1 MSEKKLSFP
10 KNKIKVLLLEK
21 IDTTAKS
28 IFKKEG
34 YKIET
39 FDGSLNEKEL
49 SEKIKDISIL
59 GIRSKTII
67 TKKVLQSANK
77 LLSIGAYCIGI
88 NQINLKECQ
97 KKGIIVFNAPF
108 SNTRSVVEIVIA
120 QIIILMRNIIRK
132 SNQMHKGIWE
142 KDSINSYEI
151 RNKTLGIIGYGNIG
165 SQLSVVAESLG
176 LKVIYYDILDKL
188 SIGNAKKYDSM
199 KKLLKECDILS
210 IHVDGREGNTNLIS
224 DKEINLMKKGAILIN
239 YSRGTIVNLNSLKRN
254 LKNNKLLGAAIDV
267 FPKEPLNNKEKF
279 KSELIGLNN
288 VILSPHVGGSTKEA
302 QKNIGSFVP
311 QKIIEYINSGN
322 SSNSVN
328 FPNLYLPKQK
338 EVHRF
343 IHIHKNEPGI
353 MLKINK
359 ILSDYNINIVGQY
372 LKTNESIGYVITDIN
387 NEYNKQ
393 VIQSLRKIHNTIRL
407 RVLY

>member
-21 IDTTAKS
+21 IDTIAKS
-28 IFKKEG
+28 IFEKEG
-34 YKIET
+34 YEIET
-39 FDGSLNEKEL
+39 FDRSLNEKEL

-67 TKKVLQSANK
+67 TKKVLQSANR
-77 LLSIGAYCIGI
+77 LLSIGAYCIGT
-88 NQINLKECQ
+88 NLINLKECQ
-97 KKGIIVFNAPF
+97 KKGVIVFNAPY

-120 QIIILMRNIIRK
+120 QIIILMRNIIIK
-132 SNQMHKGIWE
+132 SNQMHKGIWK

-165 SQLSVVAESLG
+165 SQLSVIAESLG

-188 SIGNAKKYDSM
+188 SIGNAKRYNSM

-210 IHVDGREGNTNLIS
+210 IHVDGREENTNLIG

-239 YSRGTIVNLNSLKRN
+239 YSRGNIVNINSLKRN

-267 FPKEPLNNKEKF
+267 FPKEPLSNKEKF

-288 VILSPHVGGSTKEA
+288 IILSPHIGGSTKEA

-322 SSNSVN
+322 SSNSIN
-328 FPNLYLPKQK
+328 FPNLSLPEQK
-338 EVHRF
+338 EAHRF

-393 VIQSLRKIHNTIRL
+393 VIQSLRKIHDTIKL

>member
-21 IDTTAKS
+21 IDTIAKS
-28 IFKKEG
+28 IFEKEG
-34 YKIET
+34 YEIET
-39 FDGSLNEKEL
+39 LDTSLNEKEL

-67 TKKVLQSANK
+67 TKKVLQSANR

-97 KKGIIVFNAPF
+97 KKGVIVFNAPF

-132 SNQMHKGIWE
+132 SNQMHKGIWK

-188 SIGNAKKYDSM
+188 SIGNAKRYDSM

-210 IHVDGREGNTNLIS
+210 IHVDGREENTNLIG

-239 YSRGTIVNLNSLKRN
+239 YSRGNIVNINSLKRN
-254 LKNNKLLGAAIDV
+254 LKNNKLFGAAIDV

-322 SSNSVN
+322 SSNSIN

-338 EVHRF
+338 EAHRF

-372 LKTNESIGYVITDIN
+372 LKTNETIGYVITDIN

-393 VIQSLRKIHNTIRL
+393 VIQSLRKIHDTIRL

>member
-1 MSEKKLSFP
+1 
-10 KNKIKVLLLEK
+10 
-21 IDTTAKS
+21 
-28 IFKKEG
+28 
-34 YKIET
+34 
-39 FDGSLNEKEL
+39 
-49 SEKIKDISIL
+49 
-59 GIRSKTII
+59 
-67 TKKVLQSANK
+67 
-77 LLSIGAYCIGI
+77 
-88 NQINLKECQ
+88 
-97 KKGIIVFNAPF
+97 
-108 SNTRSVVEIVIA
+108 
-120 QIIILMRNIIRK
+120 MRNIIRK

-188 SIGNAKKYDSM
+188 SIGNAKRYDSM

-210 IHVDGREGNTNLIS
+210 IHVDGREGNTNLIG

-239 YSRGTIVNLNSLKRN
+239 YSRGNIVNINSLKRN

-322 SSNSVN
+322 SSNSIN

-338 EVHRF
+338 EAHRF

-393 VIQSLRKIHNTIRL
+393 VIQSLRKIHDTIRL

>member
-21 IDTTAKS
+21 IDTVAKS
-28 IFKKEG
+28 IFEKEG
-34 YKIET
+34 YEIET
-39 FDGSLNEKEL
+39 FDTSLNEKEL
-49 SEKIKDISIL
+49 SKKIKDISIL

-67 TKKVLQSANK
+67 TKKVLQSANR
-77 LLSIGAYCIGI
+77 LLSIGAYCIGT
-88 NQINLKECQ
+88 NLINLKECQ
-97 KKGIIVFNAPF
+97 KKGVIVFNAPY

-120 QIIILMRNIIRK
+120 QIIILMRNIIIK
-132 SNQMHKGIWE
+132 SNQMHKGIWK

-165 SQLSVVAESLG
+165 SQLSVIAESLG

-188 SIGNAKKYDSM
+188 SIGNAKRYNSM

-210 IHVDGREGNTNLIS
+210 IHVDGREGNTNLIG

-239 YSRGTIVNLNSLKRN
+239 YSRGNIVNINSLKRN

-267 FPKEPLNNKEKF
+267 FPKEPLSNKEKF

-288 VILSPHVGGSTKEA
+288 IILSPHIGGSTKEA

-322 SSNSVN
+322 SSNSIN
-328 FPNLYLPKQK
+328 FPNLSLPEQK
-338 EVHRF
+338 EAHRF

-393 VIQSLRKIHNTIRL
+393 VIQSLRKIHDTIKL

>member
-21 IDTTAKS
+21 IDTIAKS
-28 IFKKEG
+28 IFEKEG
-34 YKIET
+34 YEIET
-39 FDGSLNEKEL
+39 LDTSLNEKEL
-49 SEKIKDISIL
+49 SKKIKDISIL
-59 GIRSKTII
+59 GIRSKTVI
-67 TKKVLQSANK
+67 TKKILQSANK
-77 LLSIGAYCIGI
+77 LLSIGAYCIGT
-88 NQINLKECQ
+88 NQITLKECQ
-97 KKGIIVFNAPF
+97 KKGVIVFNAPY

-120 QIIILMRNIIRK
+120 QIIILMRNIIKK
-132 SNQMHKGIWE
+132 SNQMHKGIWK

-151 RNKTLGIIGYGNIG
+151 RNKILGIVGYGNIG

-188 SIGNAKKYDSM
+188 SIGNAKRYDSM

-210 IHVDGREGNTNLIS
+210 IHVDGREENTNLIG

-239 YSRGTIVNLNSLKRN
+239 YSRGKIVNINSLKRN
-254 LKNNKLLGAAIDV
+254 LKNNKLHGAAIDV
-267 FPKEPLNNKEKF
+267 FPEEPLNNKEKF

-328 FPNLYLPKQK
+328 FPNLSLPEQK
-338 EVHRF
+338 EAHRF

-387 NEYNKQ
+387 REYNKQ
-393 VIQSLRKIHNTIRL
+393 VIQSLRKIDDTIRL

>member
-21 IDTTAKS
+21 IDTMAKS

-67 TKKVLQSANK
+67 TKKVLQSANR

-97 KKGIIVFNAPF
+97 KKGVIVFNAPF

>member
-21 IDTTAKS
+21 IDTIAKS
-28 IFKKEG
+28 IFEKEG
-34 YKIET
+34 YEIET
-39 FDGSLNEKEL
+39 FDTSLNEKEL

-97 KKGIIVFNAPF
+97 KKGVIVFNAPF

-120 QIIILMRNIIRK
+120 QIIILMRNIIIK
-132 SNQMHKGIWE
+132 SNQMHKGIWK

-210 IHVDGREGNTNLIS
+210 IHVDGREENTNLIG

-393 VIQSLRKIHNTIRL
+393 VIQSLRKIHDTIKL

>member
-10 KNKIKVLLLEK
+10 KKKIKVLLLEK
-21 IDTTAKS
+21 IDTMAKS

-34 YKIET
+34 YEIET
-39 FDGSLNEKEL
+39 FDGNLNEKEL

-97 KKGIIVFNAPF
+97 KKGVIVFNAPF

-267 FPKEPLNNKEKF
+267 FPKEPLNKKEKF

-288 VILSPHVGGSTKEA
+288 VILSPHIGGSTKEA

-338 EVHRF
+338 EAHRF

-359 ILSDYNINIVGQY
+359 ILTDYNINIVGQY

-393 VIQSLRKIHNTIRL
+393 VIQSLRKIHDTIRL
-407 RVLY
+407 RILY

>member
-10 KNKIKVLLLEK
+10 KNKIKVLLLER
-21 IDTTAKS
+21 INTIAKS
-28 IFKKEG
+28 IFEKEG
-34 YKIET
+34 YEIET
-39 FDGSLNEKEL
+39 FDESLSEKEL

-67 TKKVLQSANK
+67 TKKVLQSANR

-97 KKGIIVFNAPF
+97 KKGVIVFNAPF

-120 QIIILMRNIIRK
+120 QIIILMRNIIIK
-132 SNQMHKGIWE
+132 SNQMHKGIWK

-188 SIGNAKKYDSM
+188 SIGNAKRYDSM

-210 IHVDGREGNTNLIS
+210 IHVDGREENTNLIG

-239 YSRGTIVNLNSLKRN
+239 YSRGNIVNINSLKRN

-322 SSNSVN
+322 SSNSIN

-338 EVHRF
+338 EAHRF

-393 VIQSLRKIHNTIRL
+393 VIQSLRKIHDTIKL

>member
-21 IDTTAKS
+21 IDTVAKS
-28 IFKKEG
+28 IFEKEG
-34 YKIET
+34 YEIET
-39 FDGSLNEKEL
+39 FDTSLNEKEL
-49 SEKIKDISIL
+49 SKKIKDISIL

-67 TKKVLQSANK
+67 TKKVLQSANR
-77 LLSIGAYCIGI
+77 LLSIGAYCIGT
-88 NQINLKECQ
+88 NLINLKECQ
-97 KKGIIVFNAPF
+97 KKGVIVFNAPY

-132 SNQMHKGIWE
+132 SNQMHKGIWK

-165 SQLSVVAESLG
+165 SQLSVIAESLG

-188 SIGNAKKYDSM
+188 SIGNAKRYNSM

-210 IHVDGREGNTNLIS
+210 IHVDGREENTNLIG

-239 YSRGTIVNLNSLKRN
+239 YSRGNIVNINSLKRN

-267 FPKEPLNNKEKF
+267 FPKEPLSNKEKF

-288 VILSPHVGGSTKEA
+288 IILSPHIGGSTKEA

-322 SSNSVN
+322 SSNSIN
-328 FPNLYLPKQK
+328 FPNLSLPEQK
-338 EVHRF
+338 EAHRF

-393 VIQSLRKIHNTIRL
+393 VIQSLRKIHDTIKL

>member
-10 KNKIKVLLLEK
+10 KNKIKVLLLER
-21 IDTTAKS
+21 INTIAKS
-28 IFKKEG
+28 IFEKEG
-34 YKIET
+34 YEIET
-39 FDGSLNEKEL
+39 FDESLNEKEL

-67 TKKVLQSANK
+67 TKKVLQSANR

-97 KKGIIVFNAPF
+97 KKGVIVFNAPF

-188 SIGNAKKYDSM
+188 SIGNAKRYDSM

-210 IHVDGREGNTNLIS
+210 IHVDGREGNTNLIG

-239 YSRGTIVNLNSLKRN
+239 YSRGNIVNINSLKRN

-322 SSNSVN
+322 SSNSIN
-328 FPNLYLPKQK
+328 FPNLSLPKQK
-338 EVHRF
+338 EAHRF

-393 VIQSLRKIHNTIRL
+393 VIQSLRKIHDTIRL

>member
-21 IDTTAKS
+21 IDTIAKS
-28 IFKKEG
+28 IFEKEG
-34 YKIET
+34 YEIET
-39 FDGSLNEKEL
+39 FDTSLNEKEL

-97 KKGIIVFNAPF
+97 KKGVIVFNAPY

-120 QIIILMRNIIRK
+120 QIIILMRNIIIK
-132 SNQMHKGIWE
+132 SNQMHKGIWK

-165 SQLSVVAESLG
+165 SQLSVIAESLG

-393 VIQSLRKIHNTIRL
+393 VIQSLRKIHDTIKL

>member
-21 IDTTAKS
+21 IDTMAKS

-67 TKKVLQSANK
+67 TKKVLQSANR

-97 KKGIIVFNAPF
+97 KKGVIVFNAPF

-210 IHVDGREGNTNLIS
+210 IHVDGREGNTNLIG

>member
-21 IDTTAKS
+21 IDTVAKS
-28 IFKKEG
+28 IFEKEG
-34 YKIET
+34 YEIET
-39 FDGSLNEKEL
+39 FDTSLNEKEL

-67 TKKVLQSANK
+67 TKKVLQSANR
-77 LLSIGAYCIGI
+77 LLSIGAYCIGT
-88 NQINLKECQ
+88 NLINLKECQ
-97 KKGIIVFNAPF
+97 KKGVIVFNAPY

-120 QIIILMRNIIRK
+120 QIIILMRNIIIK
-132 SNQMHKGIWE
+132 SNQMHKGIWK

-165 SQLSVVAESLG
+165 SQLSVIAESLG

-188 SIGNAKKYDSM
+188 SIGNAKRYNSM

-210 IHVDGREGNTNLIS
+210 IHVDGREENTNLIG

-239 YSRGTIVNLNSLKRN
+239 YSRGNIVNINSLKRN

-267 FPKEPLNNKEKF
+267 FPKEPLSNKEKF

-288 VILSPHVGGSTKEA
+288 IILSPHIGGSTKEA

-322 SSNSVN
+322 SSNSIN
-328 FPNLYLPKQK
+328 FPNLSLPEQK
-338 EVHRF
+338 EAHRF

-393 VIQSLRKIHNTIRL
+393 VIQSLRKIHDTIKL

>member
-1 MSEKKLSFP
+1 
-10 KNKIKVLLLEK
+10 
-21 IDTTAKS
+21 
-28 IFKKEG
+28 
-34 YKIET
+34 
-39 FDGSLNEKEL
+39 
-49 SEKIKDISIL
+49 
-59 GIRSKTII
+59 
-67 TKKVLQSANK
+67 
-77 LLSIGAYCIGI
+77 
-88 NQINLKECQ
+88 
-97 KKGIIVFNAPF
+97 
-108 SNTRSVVEIVIA
+108 
-120 QIIILMRNIIRK
+120 MRNIIRK
-132 SNQMHKGIWE
+132 SNQMHKGIWK

-188 SIGNAKKYDSM
+188 SIGNAKRYDSM

-210 IHVDGREGNTNLIS
+210 IHVDGREGNTNLIG

-239 YSRGTIVNLNSLKRN
+239 YSRGNIVNINSLKRN

-322 SSNSVN
+322 SSNSIN

-338 EVHRF
+338 EAHRF

-393 VIQSLRKIHNTIRL
+393 VIQSLRKIHDTIRL

>member
-21 IDTTAKS
+21 IDTVAKS
-28 IFKKEG
+28 IFEKEG
-34 YKIET
+34 YEIET
-39 FDGSLNEKEL
+39 FDTSLNEKEL

-67 TKKVLQSANK
+67 TKKVLQSANR
-77 LLSIGAYCIGI
+77 LLSIGAYCIGT
-88 NQINLKECQ
+88 NLINLKECQ
-97 KKGIIVFNAPF
+97 KKGVIVFNAPY

-120 QIIILMRNIIRK
+120 QIIILMRNIIIK
-132 SNQMHKGIWE
+132 SNQMHKGIWK

-165 SQLSVVAESLG
+165 SQLSVIAESLG

-188 SIGNAKKYDSM
+188 SIGNAKRYDSM

-210 IHVDGREGNTNLIS
+210 IHVDGREENTNLIG

-239 YSRGTIVNLNSLKRN
+239 YSRGNIVNINSLKRN

-267 FPKEPLNNKEKF
+267 FPKEPLSNKEKF

-288 VILSPHVGGSTKEA
+288 IILSPHIGGSTKEA

-322 SSNSVN
+322 SSNSIN
-328 FPNLYLPKQK
+328 FPNLSLPEQK
-338 EVHRF
+338 EAHRF

-393 VIQSLRKIHNTIRL
+393 VIQSLRKIHDTIKL

>member
-21 IDTTAKS
+21 IDTIAKS
-28 IFKKEG
+28 IFEKEG
-34 YKIET
+34 YEIET
-39 FDGSLNEKEL
+39 FDTSLNEKEL

-67 TKKVLQSANK
+67 TKKVLQSANR
-77 LLSIGAYCIGI
+77 LLSIGAYCIGT
-88 NQINLKECQ
+88 NLINLKECQ
-97 KKGIIVFNAPF
+97 KKGVIVFNAPY

-120 QIIILMRNIIRK
+120 QIIILMRNIIIK
-132 SNQMHKGIWE
+132 SNQMHKGIWK

-165 SQLSVVAESLG
+165 SQLSVIAESLG

-188 SIGNAKKYDSM
+188 SIGNAKRYNSM

-210 IHVDGREGNTNLIS
+210 IHVDGREENTNLIG

-239 YSRGTIVNLNSLKRN
+239 YSRGNIVNINSLKRN

-267 FPKEPLNNKEKF
+267 FPKEPLSNKEKF

-288 VILSPHVGGSTKEA
+288 IILSPHIGGSTKEA

-322 SSNSVN
+322 SSNSIN
-328 FPNLYLPKQK
+328 FPNLSLPEQK
-338 EVHRF
+338 EAHRF

-393 VIQSLRKIHNTIRL
+393 VIQSLRKIHDTIKL

>member
-21 IDTTAKS
+21 IDTIAKS
-28 IFKKEG
+28 IFEKEG
-34 YKIET
+34 YEIET
-39 FDGSLNEKEL
+39 LDTSLNEKEL

-67 TKKVLQSANK
+67 TKKVLQSANR

-97 KKGIIVFNAPF
+97 KKGVIVFNAPF

-120 QIIILMRNIIRK
+120 QIIILMRNIIIK
-132 SNQMHKGIWE
+132 SNQMHKGIWK

-165 SQLSVVAESLG
+165 SQLSVIAESLG

-188 SIGNAKKYDSM
+188 SIGNAKRYDSM

-210 IHVDGREGNTNLIS
+210 IHVDGREENTNLIG

-239 YSRGTIVNLNSLKRN
+239 YSRGNIVNINSLKRN

-267 FPKEPLNNKEKF
+267 FPKEPLSNKEKF

-288 VILSPHVGGSTKEA
+288 IILSPHIGGNTKEA

-322 SSNSVN
+322 SSNSIN

-338 EVHRF
+338 EAHRF

-393 VIQSLRKIHNTIRL
+393 VIQSLRKIHDTIRL

>member
-21 IDTTAKS
+21 IDIMAKS

-34 YKIET
+34 YEIET

-67 TKKVLQSANK
+67 TKKVLQSANR

-97 KKGIIVFNAPF
+97 KKGVIVFNAPF

-188 SIGNAKKYDSM
+188 SIGNAKKYNSI

-210 IHVDGREGNTNLIS
+210 IHVDGREGNTNLIG

-267 FPKEPLNNKEKF
+267 FPKEPLNKKEKF

-288 VILSPHVGGSTKEA
+288 VILSPHIGGSTKEA

-338 EVHRF
+338 EAHRF

-359 ILSDYNINIVGQY
+359 ILTDYNINIVGQY

-393 VIQSLRKIHNTIRL
+393 VIQSLRKIHDTIRL
-407 RVLY
+407 RILY

>member
-1 MSEKKLSFP
+1 MNEKKLSFP

-21 IDTTAKS
+21 IDTIAKS
-28 IFKKEG
+28 IFEKEG
-34 YKIET
+34 YEIKT
-39 FDGSLNEKEL
+39 FDTSFNEKEL

-67 TKKVLQSANK
+67 TKKVLQSANR
-77 LLSIGAYCIGI
+77 LLSIGAYCIGT

-97 KKGIIVFNAPF
+97 KKGVIVFNAPY

-120 QIIILMRNIIRK
+120 QIIILMRNIIKK
-132 SNQMHKGIWE
+132 SNQMHKGIWK

-165 SQLSVVAESLG
+165 SQLSIIAESLG

-188 SIGNAKKYDSM
+188 SIGNAKRYNSM

-210 IHVDGREGNTNLIS
+210 IHVDGREENTNLIG

-239 YSRGTIVNLNSLKRN
+239 YSRGNIVNINSLKRN
-254 LKNNKLLGAAIDV
+254 LKNNKLLGAAVDV
-267 FPKEPLNNKEKF
+267 FPTEPLNNKEKF

-328 FPNLYLPKQK
+328 FPNLSLPKQK
-338 EVHRF
+338 EAHRF

-359 ILSDYNINIVGQY
+359 ILSDYNINILGQY

-393 VIQSLRKIHNTIRL
+393 VIQSLRKIHGTIRL

>member
-21 IDTTAKS
+21 IDAIAKS
-28 IFKKEG
+28 IFEKEG
-34 YKIET
+34 YEIET
-39 FDGSLNEKEL
+39 LDTSLNEKEL

-67 TKKVLQSANK
+67 TKKVLQSANR
-77 LLSIGAYCIGI
+77 LLSIGAYCIGT
-88 NQINLKECQ
+88 NLINLKECQ
-97 KKGIIVFNAPF
+97 KKGVIVFNAPY

-120 QIIILMRNIIRK
+120 QIIILMRNIIIK
-132 SNQMHKGIWE
+132 SNQMHKGIWK

-165 SQLSVVAESLG
+165 SQLSVIAESLG

-188 SIGNAKKYDSM
+188 SIGNAKRYDSM

-210 IHVDGREGNTNLIS
+210 IHVDGREENTNLIG

-239 YSRGTIVNLNSLKRN
+239 YSRGNIVNINSLKGN

-267 FPKEPLNNKEKF
+267 FPKEPLSNKEKF

-288 VILSPHVGGSTKEA
+288 IILSPHIGGNTKEA

-322 SSNSVN
+322 SSNSIN
-328 FPNLYLPKQK
+328 FPNLSLPEQK
-338 EVHRF
+338 EAHRF

-407 RVLY
+407 RILY

>member
-21 IDTTAKS
+21 IDTVAKS
-28 IFKKEG
+28 IFEKEG
-34 YKIET
+34 YEIET
-39 FDGSLNEKEL
+39 FDTSLNEKEL

-67 TKKVLQSANK
+67 TKKVLQSANR

-97 KKGIIVFNAPF
+97 KKGVIVFNAPF

-188 SIGNAKKYDSM
+188 SIGNAKRYDSM

-210 IHVDGREGNTNLIS
+210 IHVDGREGNTNLIG

-239 YSRGTIVNLNSLKRN
+239 YSRGNIVNINSLKRN

-328 FPNLYLPKQK
+328 FPNLYLPEQK
-338 EVHRF
+338 EAHRF

>member
-1 MSEKKLSFP
+1 
-10 KNKIKVLLLEK
+10 
-21 IDTTAKS
+21 
-28 IFKKEG
+28 
-34 YKIET
+34 
-39 FDGSLNEKEL
+39 
-49 SEKIKDISIL
+49 
-59 GIRSKTII
+59 
-67 TKKVLQSANK
+67 
-77 LLSIGAYCIGI
+77 
-88 NQINLKECQ
+88 
-97 KKGIIVFNAPF
+97 
-108 SNTRSVVEIVIA
+108 
-120 QIIILMRNIIRK
+120 MRNIIIK
-132 SNQMHKGIWE
+132 SNQMHKGIWK

-165 SQLSVVAESLG
+165 SQLSVIAESLG

-188 SIGNAKKYDSM
+188 SIGNAKRYDSM

-210 IHVDGREGNTNLIS
+210 IHVDGREENTNLIG

-239 YSRGTIVNLNSLKRN
+239 YSRGNIVNINSLKRN

-267 FPKEPLNNKEKF
+267 FPKEPLSNKEKF

-288 VILSPHVGGSTKEA
+288 IILSPHIGGSTKEA

-322 SSNSVN
+322 SFNSIN
-328 FPNLYLPKQK
+328 FPNLSLPEQK
-338 EVHRF
+338 EAHRF

>member
-21 IDTTAKS
+21 IDTVAKS
-28 IFKKEG
+28 IFEKEG
-34 YKIET
+34 YEIET
-39 FDGSLNEKEL
+39 FDTSLNEKEL

-67 TKKVLQSANK
+67 TKKVLQSANR
-77 LLSIGAYCIGI
+77 LLSIGAYCIGT
-88 NQINLKECQ
+88 NLINLKECQ
-97 KKGIIVFNAPF
+97 KKGVIVFNAPY

-120 QIIILMRNIIRK
+120 QIIILMRNIIIK
-132 SNQMHKGIWE
+132 SNQMHKGIWK

-165 SQLSVVAESLG
+165 SQLSVIAESLG

-188 SIGNAKKYDSM
+188 SIGNAKRYNSM

-210 IHVDGREGNTNLIS
+210 IHVDGREENTNLIG

-239 YSRGTIVNLNSLKRN
+239 YSRGNTVNINSLKRN

-267 FPKEPLNNKEKF
+267 FPKEPLSNKEKF

-288 VILSPHVGGSTKEA
+288 IILSPHIGGSTKEA

-322 SSNSVN
+322 SSNSIN
-328 FPNLYLPKQK
+328 FPNLSLPEQK
-338 EVHRF
+338 EAHRF

-393 VIQSLRKIHNTIRL
+393 VIQSLRKIHDTIKL

>member
-21 IDTTAKS
+21 IDTIAKS
-28 IFKKEG
+28 IFEKEG
-34 YKIET
+34 YEIET
-39 FDGSLNEKEL
+39 FDTSLNEKEL

-67 TKKVLQSANK
+67 TKKVLQSANR
-77 LLSIGAYCIGI
+77 LLSIGAYCIGT
-88 NQINLKECQ
+88 NLINLKECQ
-97 KKGIIVFNAPF
+97 KKGVIVFNAPY

-132 SNQMHKGIWE
+132 SNQMHKGIWK

-165 SQLSVVAESLG
+165 SQLSIIAESLG

-188 SIGNAKKYDSM
+188 SIGNAKRYDSM

-210 IHVDGREGNTNLIS
+210 IHVDGREKNTNLIG

-239 YSRGTIVNLNSLKRN
+239 YSRGNIVNINSLKRN
-254 LKNNKLLGAAIDV
+254 LKNNKLLGAAVDV
-267 FPKEPLNNKEKF
+267 FPTEPLNNKEKF

-322 SSNSVN
+322 SSNSIN
-328 FPNLYLPKQK
+328 FPNLSLPEQK
-338 EVHRF
+338 EAHRF

-393 VIQSLRKIHNTIRL
+393 VIQSLRKIHGTIRL

>member
-21 IDTTAKS
+21 IDTMAKS

-59 GIRSKTII
+59 GIRSKTMI

-97 KKGIIVFNAPF
+97 KKGVIVFNAPF

>member
-21 IDTTAKS
+21 IDTIAKS

-34 YKIET
+34 YEIET
-39 FDGSLNEKEL
+39 FDTSLNEKEL

-67 TKKVLQSANK
+67 TKKVLQSANR
-77 LLSIGAYCIGI
+77 LLSIGAYCIGT
-88 NQINLKECQ
+88 NLINLKECQ
-97 KKGIIVFNAPF
+97 KKGVIVFNAPY

-132 SNQMHKGIWE
+132 SNQMHKGIWK

-188 SIGNAKKYDSM
+188 SIGNAKRYDSM

-210 IHVDGREGNTNLIS
+210 IHVDGREENTNLIG

-239 YSRGTIVNLNSLKRN
+239 YSRGNIVNINSLKRN

-267 FPKEPLNNKEKF
+267 FPKEPLSNKEKF

-288 VILSPHVGGSTKEA
+288 IILSPHIGGSTKEA

-322 SSNSVN
+322 SSNSIN
-328 FPNLYLPKQK
+328 FPNLSLPEQK
-338 EVHRF
+338 EAHRF

-393 VIQSLRKIHNTIRL
+393 VIQSLRKIHDTIKL

>member
-21 IDTTAKS
+21 IDTMAKS

-97 KKGIIVFNAPF
+97 KKGVIVFNAPF

-165 SQLSVVAESLG
+165 SQLSVIAESLG

-188 SIGNAKKYDSM
+188 SIGNAKRYDSM

-239 YSRGTIVNLNSLKRN
+239 YSRGNIVNINSLKRN

-338 EVHRF
+338 EAHRF

-393 VIQSLRKIHNTIRL
+393 VIQSLRKIHGTIRL

>member
-21 IDTTAKS
+21 IDTVAKS
-28 IFKKEG
+28 IFEKEG
-34 YKIET
+34 YEIET
-39 FDGSLNEKEL
+39 FDTSLNEKEL
-49 SEKIKDISIL
+49 SKKIKDISIL

-67 TKKVLQSANK
+67 TKKVLQSANR
-77 LLSIGAYCIGI
+77 LLSIGAYCIGT
-88 NQINLKECQ
+88 NLINLKECQ
-97 KKGIIVFNAPF
+97 KKGVIVFNAPY

-120 QIIILMRNIIRK
+120 QIIILMRNIIIK
-132 SNQMHKGIWE
+132 SNQMHKGIWK

-165 SQLSVVAESLG
+165 SQLSVIAESLG

-188 SIGNAKKYDSM
+188 SIGNAKRYDSM

-210 IHVDGREGNTNLIS
+210 IHVDGREENTNLIG

-239 YSRGTIVNLNSLKRN
+239 YSRGNIVNINSLKRN

-267 FPKEPLNNKEKF
+267 FPKEPLSNKEKF

-288 VILSPHVGGSTKEA
+288 IILSPHIGGSTKEA

-322 SSNSVN
+322 SSNSIN
-328 FPNLYLPKQK
+328 FPNLSLPEQK
-338 EVHRF
+338 EAHRF

-393 VIQSLRKIHNTIRL
+393 VIQSLRKIHDTIKL

>member
-21 IDTTAKS
+21 IDTIAKS
-28 IFKKEG
+28 IFEKEG
-34 YKIET
+34 YEIET
-39 FDGSLNEKEL
+39 LDTSLNEKEL
-49 SEKIKDISIL
+49 SEKIKVISIL

-67 TKKVLQSANK
+67 TKKVLQSANR
-77 LLSIGAYCIGI
+77 LLSIGAYCIGT
-88 NQINLKECQ
+88 NLINLKECQ
-97 KKGIIVFNAPF
+97 KKGVIVFNAPY

-120 QIIILMRNIIRK
+120 QIIILMRNIIIK
-132 SNQMHKGIWE
+132 SNQMHKGIWK

-165 SQLSVVAESLG
+165 SQLSVIAESLG

-188 SIGNAKKYDSM
+188 SIGNAKRYDSM

-210 IHVDGREGNTNLIS
+210 IHVDGREENTNLIG

-239 YSRGTIVNLNSLKRN
+239 YSRGNIVNINSLKRN

-267 FPKEPLNNKEKF
+267 FPKEPLSNKEKF

-288 VILSPHVGGSTKEA
+288 IILSPHIGGNTKEA

-322 SSNSVN
+322 SSNSIN
-328 FPNLYLPKQK
+328 FPNLSLPEQK
-338 EVHRF
+338 EAHRF

-393 VIQSLRKIHNTIRL
+393 VIQSLRKIHDTIKL

>member
-21 IDTTAKS
+21 IDTIAKS
-28 IFKKEG
+28 IFEKEG
-34 YKIET
+34 YEIET
-39 FDGSLNEKEL
+39 LDTSLNEKKL
-49 SEKIKDISIL
+49 SKKIKDISIL
-59 GIRSKTII
+59 GIRSKTVI
-67 TKKVLQSANK
+67 TKKILQSANK
-77 LLSIGAYCIGI
+77 LLSIGAYCIGT
-88 NQINLKECQ
+88 NQITLKECQ
-97 KKGIIVFNAPF
+97 KKGVIVFNAPY

-120 QIIILMRNIIRK
+120 QIIILMRNIIKK
-132 SNQMHKGIWE
+132 SNQMHKGIWK

-151 RNKTLGIIGYGNIG
+151 RNKILGIVGYGNIG

-188 SIGNAKKYDSM
+188 SIGNAKRYNSM

-210 IHVDGREGNTNLIS
+210 IHVDGREENTNLIG

-239 YSRGTIVNLNSLKRN
+239 YSRGKIVNINSLKRN
-254 LKNNKLLGAAIDV
+254 LKNNKLHGAAIDV
-267 FPKEPLNNKEKF
+267 FPEEPLNNKEKF

-328 FPNLYLPKQK
+328 FPNLSLPEQK
-338 EVHRF
+338 EAHRF

-387 NEYNKQ
+387 REYNKQ
-393 VIQSLRKIHNTIRL
+393 VIKSLRKIDDTIRL

>member
-21 IDTTAKS
+21 IDTIAKS
-28 IFKKEG
+28 IFEKEG
-34 YKIET
+34 YEIET
-39 FDGSLNEKEL
+39 FDTSLNEKEL

-67 TKKVLQSANK
+67 TKKVLQSANR
-77 LLSIGAYCIGI
+77 LLSIGAYCIGT
-88 NQINLKECQ
+88 NLINLKECQ
-97 KKGIIVFNAPF
+97 KKGVIVFNAPY

-120 QIIILMRNIIRK
+120 QIIILMRNIIIK
-132 SNQMHKGIWE
+132 SNQMHKGIWK

-165 SQLSVVAESLG
+165 SQLSVIAESLG

-188 SIGNAKKYDSM
+188 SIGNAKRYDSM

-210 IHVDGREGNTNLIS
+210 IHVDGREENTNLIG

-239 YSRGTIVNLNSLKRN
+239 YSRGNIVNINSLKRN

-322 SSNSVN
+322 SSNSIN

-338 EVHRF
+338 EAHRF

-393 VIQSLRKIHNTIRL
+393 VIQSLRKIHDTIRL

>member
-21 IDTTAKS
+21 IDTVAKS
-28 IFKKEG
+28 IFEKEG
-34 YKIET
+34 YEIET
-39 FDGSLNEKEL
+39 FDTSLNEKEL
-49 SEKIKDISIL
+49 SKKIKDISIL

-67 TKKVLQSANK
+67 TKKVLQSANR
-77 LLSIGAYCIGI
+77 LLSIGAYCIGT
-88 NQINLKECQ
+88 NLINLKECQ
-97 KKGIIVFNAPF
+97 KKGVIVFNAPY

-120 QIIILMRNIIRK
+120 QIIILMRNIIIK
-132 SNQMHKGIWE
+132 SNQMHKGIWK

-165 SQLSVVAESLG
+165 SQLSVIAESLG

-188 SIGNAKKYDSM
+188 SIGNAKRYNSM

-210 IHVDGREGNTNLIS
+210 IHVDGREENTNLIG

-239 YSRGTIVNLNSLKRN
+239 YSRGNIVNINSLKRN

-267 FPKEPLNNKEKF
+267 FPKEPLSNKEKF

-288 VILSPHVGGSTKEA
+288 IILSPHIGGSTKEA

-322 SSNSVN
+322 SSNSIN

-338 EVHRF
+338 EAHRF

-393 VIQSLRKIHNTIRL
+393 VIQSLRKIHDTIKL

>member
-10 KNKIKVLLLEK
+10 KNKIKVLLLER
-21 IDTTAKS
+21 INTIAKS
-28 IFKKEG
+28 IFEKEG
-34 YKIET
+34 YEIET
-39 FDGSLNEKEL
+39 FDESLNEKEL

-67 TKKVLQSANK
+67 TKKVLQSANR

-97 KKGIIVFNAPF
+97 KKGVIVFNAPF

-120 QIIILMRNIIRK
+120 QIIILMRNIIIK
-132 SNQMHKGIWE
+132 SNQMHKGIWK

-188 SIGNAKKYDSM
+188 SIGNAKRYDSM

-210 IHVDGREGNTNLIS
+210 IHVDGREGNTNLIG

-239 YSRGTIVNLNSLKRN
+239 YSRGNIVNINSLKRN

-322 SSNSVN
+322 SSNSIN

-338 EVHRF
+338 EAHRF

-393 VIQSLRKIHNTIRL
+393 VIQSLRKIHDTIRL